1 MDPIRVPPR
10 AKLEWAAVA
19 HGARLSNHLLTHVG
33 EPAPKSNFAK
43 VNDLYPFESLA
54 AFTKGY
60 LDAALEHLLLWA
72 DYAAPLKFHPEHQ
85 VTFGLRPAYT
95 LARAAIEAA
104 SPAVWLMN
112 ATGPRE
118 CLRRYFSLVRWDLQM
133 HAKSTPSPERRA
145 DAEKKEMELLDRI
158 RGEFSPKDVA
168 PPGGYEATVKLACEE
183 PGVGL
188 DPTETSWIW
197 RAASGSAHGMPW
209 ASKDLQV
216 WVQQDHGLVEGNLIR
231 VPDTDRMA
239 EALRAASTMT
249 SYGCLR
255 FADFSGA
262 DLNALT
268 ENARVWLARVV
279 PFKEDADLEVI
290 SRLRERQ
297 DPCGA

>member
-1 MDPIRVPPR
+1 MQ
-10 AKLEWAAVA
+10 
-19 HGARLSNHLLTHVG
+19 S
-33 EPAPKSNFAK
+33 
-43 VNDLYPFESLA
+43 LYQFDSVA
-54 AFTKGY
+54 AFTRGY
-60 LDAALEHLLLWA
+60 LEAALEHLLLWA

-95 LARAAIEAA
+95 VARAAIEAA

-112 ATGPRE
+112 AEGPRE

-133 HAKSTPSPERRA
+133 HARSTPDAERRA
-145 DAEKKEMELLDRI
+145 DAEKRERELLDRI

-209 ASKDLQV
+209 ASRDLQV
-216 WVQQDHGLVEGNLIR
+216 WVQNEQELTEPSPVR

-239 EALRAASTMT
+239 QALKAASTLT
-249 SYGCLR
+249 NYGCLR
-255 FADFSGA
+255 FGAFSGA
-262 DLNALT
+262 DLDTLT
-268 ENARVWLARVV
+268 EDARLWLASVV
-279 PFKEDADLEVI
+279 PFKEDADQEVI
-290 SRLRERQ
+290 AQLRERQ
-297 DPCGA
+297 HPSGA